1 MKSEGYIMQRVNTID
16 ISNVLQLE
24 KTLSTLLNKMISSK
38 LDLENWLKEQ
48 SKVIW
53 DIEEQLRSHY
63 IAFQCNTDD
72 EEIKDTFEH
81 DQQFVKPLLK
91 RYQNL
96 LDNKY
101 LESPFRM
108 ELDSNV
114 YGLLDT
120 KIKNA
125 QKLFCEENIELEIKE
140 DKLITEYFEI
150 TGGLSGIWDG
160 EEKTITE
167 LQSYLQDSNR
177 DTRKKAKT
185 IISEQFL
192 SVEKELQNIL
202 NQLIEI
208 RHQKAKNIQLEN
220 YRDYMFKKYERFDY
234 SAKDCY
240 ELAESIRK
248 YVVPL
253 KDKILLEKKDKLQVD
268 TLRPW
273 DVSAVTPDQKVL
285 KPIANENDLI
295 EKSTHIFNKLDV
307 EFSALLNRMYKHN
320 CLDLTSR
327 KGKAAG
333 GFCEYLPASQLSYIF
348 MNLNYTQDD
357 IVTFIH
363 EMGHSIHNELIK
375 PLKLR
380 QYIEI
385 PAETA
390 ELASMTM
397 ELFSLNYWD
406 TFYTDKKDLKQ
417 AKINFFKDVISYL
430 PIMLIVDQ
438 FQHWLYE
445 NPSHTSEERNEKY
458 LQLQKHYQSSV
469 IHIDGYENWIA
480 TSWLPVLHI
489 FEVPFYYIEYAI
501 AQLGALQMYKQYKED
516 PKQALENYKKALSL
530 GSSQSI
536 KEVYDAAGIRFDFS
550 GETIKELMLFVE
562 KELELLEQL

>member
-1 MKSEGYIMQRVNTID
+1 MQRVNTID

-192 SVEKELQNIL
+192 SVEKKLQNIL

-253 KDKILLEKKDKLQVD
+253 KDKILLEKKDKLQLD
-268 TLRPW
+268 TLCPW

-285 KPIANENDLI
+285 KPITNENDLI

-307 EFSALLNRMYKHN
+307 EFSALLNRMSKHN

-445 NPSHTSEERNEKY
+445 NPSHTSEERNEQY

-501 AQLGALQMYKQYKED
+501 AQLGALQMYKQYKEN
-516 PKQALENYKKALSL
+516 PKQALDNYKKALSL
-530 GSSQSI
+530 GSSKSI
-536 KEVYDAAGIRFDFS
+536 KEVYETAGICFDFS

-562 KELELLEQL
+562 KELELLEQI

>member
-1 MKSEGYIMQRVNTID
+1 MQRVNTID

-53 DIEEQLRSHY
+53 EIEEQLRSHY

-72 EEIKDTFEH
+72 EGIKDTFEH

-125 QKLFCEENIELEIKE
+125 QKLFCEENIELEIQE
-140 DKLITEYFEI
+140 DKLVTEYFEI
-150 TGGLSGIWDG
+150 TGGLSAIWDG

-177 DTRKKAKT
+177 DIRKKAKT

-208 RHQKAKNIQLEN
+208 RHQKAKNVQLEN

-234 SAKDCY
+234 SAIDCY

-253 KDKILLEKKDKLQVD
+253 KDKIMLEKKEKLQVD

-295 EKSTHIFNKLDV
+295 ERSTHIFNKLDV

-357 IVTFIH
+357 IITFIH

-445 NPSHTSEERNEKY
+445 NPIHTSEERNEKY

-516 PKQALENYKKALSL
+516 PKQTLENYKKALSL

>member
-1 MKSEGYIMQRVNTID
+1 MQHVNTID

-125 QKLFCEENIELEIKE
+125 QKLFCEENIELEIQE
-140 DKLITEYFEI
+140 DKLVTEYFEI

-177 DTRKKAKT
+177 DTRKKANT

-253 KDKILLEKKDKLQVD
+253 KDKILLEKKDKLQLD
-268 TLRPW
+268 MLCPW

>member
-1 MKSEGYIMQRVNTID
+1 MQRVNTID

-53 DIEEQLRSHY
+53 EIEEQLRSHY

-72 EEIKDTFEH
+72 EGIKDTFEH

-114 YGLLDT
+114 YGLLDA

-125 QKLFCEENIELEIKE
+125 QKLFCEENIELEIQE
-140 DKLITEYFEI
+140 DKLVTEYFEI

-177 DTRKKAKT
+177 DIRKKAKT

-234 SAKDCY
+234 SAIDCY

-253 KDKILLEKKDKLQVD
+253 KDKILLEKKDKLQLD

-307 EFSALLNRMYKHN
+307 EFSALLNQMYKHD

-357 IVTFIH
+357 IITFIH

-445 NPSHTSEERNEKY
+445 NPIHTSEERNEKY

>member
-1 MKSEGYIMQRVNTID
+1 MQRVNTID

-24 KTLSTLLNKMISSK
+24 KTLSSLLNKMISSK

-53 DIEEQLRSHY
+53 EIEEQLRSHY

-101 LESPFRM
+101 LKSPFRM

-114 YGLLDT
+114 YGLLDA

-125 QKLFCEENIELEIKE
+125 QKLFCEENIELEVKE
-140 DKLITEYFEI
+140 DKLVTEYFEI
-150 TGGLSGIWDG
+150 TGGLIGIWDG

-177 DTRKKAKT
+177 DIRKKAKT

-253 KDKILLEKKDKLQVD
+253 KDKILLEKKEKLQVD

-295 EKSTHIFNKLDV
+295 EKSTHIFNKLDL
-307 EFSALLNRMYKHN
+307 EFSTLLNRMYKHD

-327 KGKAAG
+327 KGKASG
-333 GFCEYLPASQLSYIF
+333 GFCEYLPASQLSFIF

-357 IVTFIH
+357 IITFIH

-536 KEVYDAAGIRFDFS
+536 KEVYEAAGIRFDFS
-550 GETIKELMLFVE
+550 SDTIKELMAFVE

>member
-1 MKSEGYIMQRVNTID
+1 MQRVNTID

-101 LESPFRM
+101 LESLFRM

-125 QKLFCEENIELEIKE
+125 QKLFCEENIELEIQE
-140 DKLITEYFEI
+140 DKLVTEYFEI

-234 SAKDCY
+234 SAIDCY

-253 KDKILLEKKDKLQVD
+253 KDKILLEKKDKLQLD

-385 PAETA
+385 PAEIA

-458 LQLQKHYQSSV
+458 LQLQKHYQSSI

>member
-1 MKSEGYIMQRVNTID
+1 MQRVNTID

-72 EEIKDTFEH
+72 KEIKDTFEH

-140 DKLITEYFEI
+140 DKLVTEYFEI

-234 SAKDCY
+234 SAIDCY

-253 KDKILLEKKDKLQVD
+253 KDKILLEKKDKLQLD

-307 EFSALLNRMYKHN
+307 EFSALLNRMYQHN

-445 NPSHTSEERNEKY
+445 NPSHTSKERNEKY

>member
-1 MKSEGYIMQRVNTID
+1 MQRVNTID

-24 KTLSTLLNKMISSK
+24 KTLSSLLNKMISSK
-38 LDLENWLKEQ
+38 LELENWLKEQ

-53 DIEEQLRSHY
+53 EIKEQLRSHY

-101 LESPFRM
+101 LKSPFRM

-114 YGLLDT
+114 YGLLDA

-125 QKLFCEENIELEIKE
+125 QKLFCEENIELEVKE
-140 DKLITEYFEI
+140 DKLVTEYFEI
-150 TGGLSGIWDG
+150 TGGLIGIWDG

-177 DTRKKAKT
+177 DIRKKAKT

-253 KDKILLEKKDKLQVD
+253 KDKILLEKKEKLQVD

-295 EKSTHIFNKLDV
+295 EKSTHIFNKLDL
-307 EFSALLNRMYKHN
+307 EFSTLLNRMYKHD

-333 GFCEYLPASQLSYIF
+333 GFCEYLPASQLSFIF

-357 IVTFIH
+357 IITFIH

-397 ELFSLNYWD
+397 ELFSLNYWNS
-406 TFYTDKKDLKQ
+406 FYTDKKDLKQ
-417 AKINFFKDVISYL
+417 AKINYFKDVISYL
-430 PIMLIVDQ
+430 PVMLIVDQ

-445 NPSHTSEERNEKY
+445 NPTHTSEERNEKY
-458 LQLQKHYQSSV
+458 LQLQKHYQSNV

-536 KEVYDAAGIRFDFS
+536 KEVYEAAGIRFDFS
-550 GETIKELMLFVE
+550 NETIKELMAFVE

>member
-1 MKSEGYIMQRVNTID
+1 MQRVNTID

-150 TGGLSGIWDG
+150 TGGLSGIWDE

-253 KDKILLEKKDKLQVD
+253 KDKILLEKKEKLQVD

>member
-1 MKSEGYIMQRVNTID
+1 MQRVNTID

-140 DKLITEYFEI
+140 DKLVTEYFEI

-253 KDKILLEKKDKLQVD
+253 KDKILLEKKDKLQLD
-268 TLRPW
+268 TLCPW

-295 EKSTHIFNKLDV
+295 EKSTHIFNKLDI